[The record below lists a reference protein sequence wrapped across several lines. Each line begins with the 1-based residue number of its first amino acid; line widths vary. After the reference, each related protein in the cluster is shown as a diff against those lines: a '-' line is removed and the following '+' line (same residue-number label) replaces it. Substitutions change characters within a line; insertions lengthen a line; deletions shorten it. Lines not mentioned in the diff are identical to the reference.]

1 MSAPPS
7 ICNGTLKAPERGVD
21 TKEVM
26 TESTANDDW
35 PKAVCPNCE
44 EAVPVAGNSV
54 SMWRKVLIV
63 CPVCGTRSEMEPF
76 AKLGWR

>member
-1 MSAPPS
+1 MSEPKNRVFS
-7 ICNGTLKAPERGVD
+7 DE
-21 TKEVM
+21 
-26 TESTANDDW
+26 W
-35 PKAVCPNCE
+35 PKAVCPSCE

-63 CPVCGTRSEMEPF
+63 CPACGCRSEMEPF